1 MAVDVPVI
9 LYKDKGQPKHTKSE
23 LEELTRKWK
32 AKKEREQRDGKSISL
47 KDFVIKKE

>member
-9 LYKDKGQPKHTKSE
+9 VYKDNKPKHSKSE
-23 LEELTRKWK
+23 LEDLTKRWK
-32 AKKEREQRDGKSISL
+32 AKKEREQREGKSISL